1 MATKKRDQAG
11 KVLIVDDETK
21 VRTMYRKLLAA
32 EAMEILEAGN
42 GEEAGLLLI
51 QHTDINLVLLDIRMP
66 VVSGAVLF
74 DLIKLHNPQA
84 KVIVTSVYPLDDQ
97 RRIIDGADGYHDKSE
112 GMDILLNRIHRI
124 LPGKLSR

>member
-1 MATKKRDQAG
+1 MRTA
-11 KVLIVDDETK
+11 LIVDDEAK
-21 VRTMYRKLLAA
+21 VRKMYKKLLITESMKVIEA
-32 EAMEILEAGN
+32 EN

-51 QHTDINLVLLDIRMP
+51 QHTDIDLVLLDIRMP

-97 RRIIDGADGYHDKSE
+97 KRVIDGADSYYDKSE
-112 GMDILLNRIHRI
+112 GTDMLRSRIKEV
-124 LPGKLSR
+124 LPKKGK